1 METAFRQPASRARNA
16 GDAHAEAMRLET
28 VCLDALRHEVMA
40 WPKPGL
46 VSPVDSGS
54 HHDMHLG
61 TFFASMDALQGS
73 FVALAIAG
81 GCGQPFSTLQQIGIE
96 AERKMLIATGGV
108 NTHRGAIFNLG
119 LLAAAAARRQAN
131 ADLSQLECGAIV
143 SGIWGAEILAGRKGS
158 PSSHGNHVFERYTAG
173 GARMEAAS
181 GFPTVY
187 SIGLPVLRRL
197 LHDGRDRNTALIGTL
212 MTLMEYLPDTNVLW
226 RDGEAGLDFV
236 REAAADFNRS
246 GGVDSCDW
254 QTSLVTL
261 HRAFVARNLSPG
273 GSADL
278 LAATWVVHQ
287 FESLQSHINY

>member
-1 METAFRQPASRARNA
+1 MEADFRQSVGSGANP
-16 GDAHAEAMRLET
+16 GDSYAENIRLES

-54 HHDMHLG
+54 HRDMHIG
-61 TFFASMDALQGS
+61 TFLASLDALQG
-73 FVALAIAG
+73 
-81 GCGQPFSTLQQIGIE
+81 CFSTLALAGAGGKSFQVLQAIGIE
-96 AERKMLIATGGV
+96 AERKMLRATSGV

-119 LLAAAAARRQAN
+119 LLAAAAARRM
-131 ADLSQLECGAIV
+131 ADRELSRHECGVIV
-143 SGIWGAEILAGRKGS
+143 SKIWGAEILAARKS
-158 PSSHGNHVFERYTAG
+158 APSSHGNHVFGRFAAG

-187 SIGLPVLRRL
+187 NIGLPVLRRL
-197 LHDGRDRNTALIGTL
+197 LQDGHDRNTALIGTL

-226 RDGEAGLDFV
+226 RGGEIGLDFV
-236 REAAADFNRS
+236 RDAAADFNCS
-246 GGVDSCDW
+246 GGVDSLDW
-254 QTSLVTL
+254 QARLVAL
-261 HRAFVARNLSPG
+261 HGAFVARKLSPG

-287 FESLQSHINY
+287 FEAVHLISC